1 MAAIAMLKSVMQIL
15 PFKPETAREVLERSL
30 RVLKDGGLIAY
41 PTESFYAL
49 GVLATDEEAVKRLFR
64 IKKRPANKPLPVIVG
79 DMETLKSVVK
89 SLPLQAE
96 ALMKKFWPGP
106 LTLIFEAVS
115 GLPAFLTGG
124 SDRIAVRIPG
134 DSAALHLAK
143 AVKLPVTATSAN
155 PSGSSPARSAQQ
167 VIDYFGDGI
176 DLVIDAGETP
186 GGKPSTIVDVTTMP
200 FKILREGRIIL

>member
-15 PFKPETAREVLERSL
+15 PFKPETARDVLERSL
-30 RVLKDGGLIAY
+30 RVLKEGGLIAY

-49 GVLATDEEAVKRLFR
+49 GVLATDEEAVKRLCK

-167 VIDYFGDGI
+167 VIDYFGEGI

-186 GGKPSTIVDVTTMP
+186 GGKPSTIVDMTVEP